1 VIATKNEGKIREIRE
16 IMALDN
22 VEFLTF
28 HDFET
33 WPEVEENGSTF
44 EENAV
49 LKAKALMSRTKL
61 PALADDSGLEVD
73 ALDGEPGLLSARYA
87 GNHCST
93 ADNNAKLLKELAG
106 VPFDKRKARFR
117 CIASFAAT
125 DGTVLISEGIC
136 SGHIASK
143 PRGSRGFG
151 YDPLFI
157 PDGYEET
164 IAELPPETKNQISHR
179 GKAFRAMRE
188 KLVDMPK
195 SRSGSAT
202 S

>member
-1 VIATKNEGKIREIRE
+1 MT
-16 IMALDN
+16 LDN

-33 WPEVEENGSTF
+33 WPKVEENGSTF

-49 LKAKALMSRTKL
+49 LKAKALVNRTKL
-61 PALADDSGLEVD
+61 FALADDSGLEVD
-73 ALDGEPGLLSARYA
+73 ALGGEPGLLSARYA
-87 GNHCST
+87 GERCST
-93 ADNNAKLLKELAG
+93 ADNNAKLLKKLAG
-106 VPFDKRKARFR
+106 VPFDRRTACFR
-117 CIASFAAT
+117 CVAAFAGT
-125 DGTVLISEGIC
+125 DGTLLLSEGIC

-151 YDPLFI
+151 YDPLFV

-188 KLVDMPK
+188 KLAELL
-195 SRSGSAT
+195 RS
-202 S
+202 